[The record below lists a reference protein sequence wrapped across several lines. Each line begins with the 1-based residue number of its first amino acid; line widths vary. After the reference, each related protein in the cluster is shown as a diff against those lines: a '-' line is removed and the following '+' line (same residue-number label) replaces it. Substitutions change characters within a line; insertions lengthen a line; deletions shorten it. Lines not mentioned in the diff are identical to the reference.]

1 MLIVWGL
8 LEGSNQDG
16 GESITRQNQTTPVS
30 LKKANP

>member
-8 LEGSNQDG
+8 LEGSNHDG